1 MKKRVVIGIL
11 GTQLDRRGK
20 RQHRWTKWRP
30 SVALC
35 QHEDLPVDRFE
46 LLHQPRDIGL
56 AENLAEDIE
65 QVSPHTRVIKHAVS
79 LTDPWDFEEVY
90 SAFLDFATRYHFDT
104 ENEEYLVH
112 ITTGTHVAQI
122 CWFLLTEA
130 RFLPASLLQ
139 TGPGQKGE
147 VAPEGVYSIIDL
159 DLSRYTT
166 LTSRFQTEQ
175 QSSVSFLKSGIE
187 TRNPTFNALIE
198 QIERVAQRS
207 DAPILL
213 TGPTGAGKSFMAERI
228 FQLRQSRH
236 QVKGNF
242 VAVNC
247 ATLRGD
253 NAMSTL
259 FGHVKGAFTGAL
271 AARKGLLREA
281 DGGILFLDEIAEL
294 GLDEQAM
301 LLRAIEEK
309 HFFPFGADREVS
321 SNFQLISGTH
331 RDMRQWVSEGRFRED
346 LYARINMW
354 SFRLPGLAERRED
367 IEPNVDYELQRY
379 MQNQQSQVRFDK
391 DARTR
396 YLRFA
401 SSPEAEWRGNF
412 RELGAS
418 IARMA
423 TLAEN
428 GRITGLLVDEEIARL
443 QASWHPEKK
452 VLTAWPVE
460 QEIDLFDKQQLE
472 TVIEICRRSSSLS
485 EAGRK
490 LFAVSRQQKKQP
502 NDADRLRKYLLRFDL
517 SWEMLHRE
525 TEFPELQA
533 TVKYQTGQK

>member
-1 MKKRVVIGIL
+1 MKRRVVIGVL

-35 QHEDLPVDRFE
+35 QHADLPIDRFE
-46 LLHQPRDIGL
+46 LLHQPGDISL
-56 AENLAEDIE
+56 AERLAEDIG
-65 QVSPHTRVIKHAVS
+65 QVSPQTQVVPHAVS
-79 LTDPWDFEEVY
+79 LADPWDFEEVY
-90 SAFLDFATRYHFDT
+90 SAFLDFASRYHFDT

-130 RFLPASLLQ
+130 RYLPASLLQ
-139 TGPGQKGE
+139 TGPGPKGE
-147 VAPEGVYSIIDL
+147 VTPEGVYSIIDL
-159 DLSRYTT
+159 DLSRYAT
-166 LTSRFQTEQ
+166 LTSRFQHEQ

-187 TRNPTFNALIE
+187 TRNPTFNVLIE

-207 DAPILL
+207 SAPILL
-213 TGPTGAGKSFMAERI
+213 TGPTGAGKSFLAERI
-228 FQLRQSRH
+228 FRLRQSRH
-236 QVKGNF
+236 QVKGKF

-271 AARKGLLREA
+271 AARMGLLREA

-309 HFFPFGADREVS
+309 RFFPFGADREVS
-321 SNFQLISGTH
+321 SDFQLIAGTH
-331 RDMRQWVSEGRFRED
+331 RDMRQWVREGRFRED

-354 SFRLPGLAERRED
+354 TFSLPGLAERRED
-367 IEPNVDYELQRY
+367 IEPNIEYELQRF
-379 MQNQQSQVRFDK
+379 MRDQQSQVRFDK
-391 DARTR
+391 DARGH

-401 SSPEAEWRGNF
+401 NSDDAAWRGNF

-418 IARMA
+418 VARMA

-428 GRITGLLVDEEIARL
+428 GRITVALVDEEIIRL
-443 QASWHPEKK
+443 RANWHTEEKSL
-452 VLTAWPVE
+452 VALPVDN
-460 QEIDLFDKQQLE
+460 EIDLFDQKQLE
-472 TVIEICRRSSSLS
+472 TVIDVCRRSASLS
-485 EAGRK
+485 EAGRR
-490 LFAVSRQQKKQP
+490 LFAISRQQKKQP
-502 NDADRLRKYLLRFDL
+502 NDADRLRKYLMRFDL
-517 SWEMLHRE
+517 RWEDM
-525 TEFPELQA
+525 
-533 TVKYQTGQK
+533 QKG